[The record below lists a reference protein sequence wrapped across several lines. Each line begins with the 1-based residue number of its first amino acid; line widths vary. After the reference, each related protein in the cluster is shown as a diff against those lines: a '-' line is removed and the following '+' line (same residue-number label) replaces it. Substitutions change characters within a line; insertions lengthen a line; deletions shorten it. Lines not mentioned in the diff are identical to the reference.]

1 MTSLPRPWRR
11 EAIAIGGLVVAI
23 LLPLWFNP
31 WHQPPFEPAK
41 VLLFQGVVVLM
52 AIAALTERLMVV
64 THRPSDRMAGIRLL
78 PRRSEVGRATALW
91 ALLFAGAHLVAT
103 ALSPEPWLSLWGPA
117 HNPHGAFTTVCG
129 VAFFILLTDALR
141 HGGRLDRLVTA
152 TLLGSVPVAVY
163 GLVQYFGQ
171 DPLPWITDAVSP
183 VLSTMGRSNFLG
195 AYLAMVV
202 PFTLLRLADRSGA
215 GNRLR
220 YGVVLALQVT
230 CVWLTLARAAWLALI
245 AGCLCFLGLMAWRRR
260 SRSLALLAVVVL
272 LVGFGWY
279 SVMDTVSLPRPERY
293 LGIAEPNPAAVP
305 FADLRAASVHARL
318 IIWQTTLALIGRRWL
333 TGYGP
338 ERFATVFADHYPV
351 ELARYQG
358 PQVVV
363 DDPHNLFL
371 DQLMAAGAP
380 ALVAFLGVVGSFGRL
395 AVATF
400 RRAREREAQAALA
413 AVLAAVAAFLVQA
426 QFNPDVVV
434 LWAFFWLALAWG
446 VALCHRLTVE
456 LGNNVRG
463 VVAVA

>member
-1 MTSLPRPWRR
+1 MRVQARRWRVDIG
-11 EAIAIGGLVVAI
+11 ETGGLVLALV
-23 LLPLWFNP
+23 LPLWFNP
-31 WHQPPFEPAK
+31 WQQPPFEPAK

-52 AIAALTERLMVV
+52 ATAALTERLMVA
-64 THRPSDRMAGIRLL
+64 TCRPSNRTAGIRLL

-129 VAFFILLTDALR
+129 VAFFLLLTDALR
-141 HGGRLDRLVTA
+141 RGGRLDRLVTA
-152 TLLGSVPVAVY
+152 MLLGSVPVAVY

-202 PFTLLRLADRSGA
+202 PFTLLRLADRDDLV
-215 GNRLR
+215 NRLR
-220 YGVVLALQVT
+220 YGVILALQVA
-230 CVWLTLARAAWLALI
+230 CIWLTLARAAWLALI
-245 AGCLCFLGLMAWRRR
+245 AGCVCFLGLLAWRRH
-260 SRSLALLAVVVL
+260 SRSLALLAVAVLVVGL
-272 LVGFGWY
+272 GWY
-279 SVMDTVSLPRPERY
+279 GVMDTVSLPRPEHR
-293 LGIAEPNPAAVP
+293 LGVAEPNPAAVP
-305 FADLRAASVHARL
+305 FADLRAASVDARL
-318 IIWQTTLALIGRRWL
+318 VIWRTTLALIGRRWL

-338 ERFATVFADHYPV
+338 ERFATVFADHYPA

-358 PQVVV
+358 RQTLV

-380 ALVAFLGVVGSFGRL
+380 ALVAFLGVVGSFGGL
-395 AVATF
+395 VVTAF
-400 RRAREREAQAALA
+400 RRAREGEAQAALA
-413 AVLAAVAAFLVQA
+413 AVLAGVAAFLVQA

-446 VALCHRLTVE
+446 VALCHRLA
-456 LGNNVRG
+456 LPPDNVRKQET
-463 VVAVA
+463 AT

>member
-1 MTSLPRPWRR
+1 MTSSTRPWQR
-11 EAIAIGGLVVAI
+11 EAIETGGLVVTF

-31 WHQPPFEPAK
+31 WQQPPFEPAK

-52 AIAALTERLMVV
+52 AAAALTERLMVV
-64 THRPSDRMAGIRLL
+64 THRPPDRMAGIRLL

-103 ALSPEPWLSLWGPA
+103 ALSPEPWLSLWGPG

-129 VAFFILLTDALR
+129 VAFFLLLTDALR
-141 HGGRLDRLVTA
+141 HGDRFDRLVTA
-152 TLLGSVPVAVY
+152 MLLGSVPVAVY

-202 PFTLLRLADRSGA
+202 PFTLLRLAACDGA
-215 GNRLR
+215 GNRLQ
-220 YGVVLALQVT
+220 YGVVLALQVA

-245 AGCLCFLGLMAWRRR
+245 AGCLCFVGLLAWRRR
-260 SRSLALLAVVVL
+260 SRSLALLAVAVL
-272 LVGFGWY
+272 LIGLGWY
-279 SVMDTVSLPRPERY
+279 GVMDTVSLPRPERR
-293 LGIAEPNPAAVP
+293 LGVAEPNPAAVP
-305 FADLRAASVHARL
+305 FPDLRAASVHVRL
-318 IIWQTTLALIGRRWL
+318 VIWRTTLALIGRRWWI
-333 TGYGP
+333 GYGP
-338 ERFATVFADHYPV
+338 ERFATVFADHYPA

-358 PQVVV
+358 PQAVV
-363 DDPHNLFL
+363 DDPHNLLL

-380 ALVAFLGVVGSFGRL
+380 ALIAFLGVVASFGGL
-395 AVATF
+395 VVTAF
-400 RRAREREAQAALA
+400 RQSPAGNAQAALA

-446 VALCHRLTVE
+446 VALCHRLTAE

-463 VVAVA
+463 AVAVA